1 MKQKECTLPNGM
13 NVFYSSRGN
22 LEALK
27 SEFEGNIYHKHG
39 IELKDGDCIFDVGAN
54 IGFFML
60 YLNQHLKNASVFSFE
75 PIPDTYGLLEKN
87 ALRHNNLNLQ
97 LYNCGLSDEAGN
109 ATFTHYPKSN
119 ICSTMFP
126 QGSHEYLDNNR
137 QYVFDK
143 IRSRSTVSRVGLDN
157 TPKFIQ
163 SLLFR
168 LIFSWY
174 YRAQVS
180 VQCKLRTISDV
191 IDEQSIQ
198 RIDYLKIDTEGAEL
212 NVLNG
217 IRPQHWPIIRQAV
230 IEVHDGSSGL
240 QKVIEILERNGFHC
254 IVEQP
259 SDTLSHLRMV
269 YASRRCRTKTLP
281 TESEKAVGERHLIL
295 AEDTTESEA
304 IF

>member
-1 MKQKECTLPNGM
+1 MKHKECTLSNGM
-13 NVFYSSRGN
+13 DVFYSSRGN
-22 LEALK
+22 LAALK
-27 SEFEGNIYHKHG
+27 REFKSDIYHKHG
-39 IELKDGDCIFDVGAN
+39 IVLKDGDFIFDVGAN

-75 PIPDTYGLLEKN
+75 PIPDTFKLLEKN
-87 ALRHNNLNLQ
+87 AQRHNNLDLQ

-126 QGSHEYLDNNR
+126 QGSDEYLDNNR
-137 QYVFDK
+137 QYVIDK
-143 IRSRSTVSRVGLDN
+143 IRSRGAVSRVSLDH

-163 SLLFR
+163 SLLFN
-168 LIFSWY
+168 LIFRRY
-174 YRAQVS
+174 YRAQVD

-191 IDEQSIQ
+191 IQEQSIE

-212 NVLNG
+212 NILNG
-217 IRPQHWPIIRQAV
+217 IRPEHWPIIRQAV

-240 QKVIEILERNGFHC
+240 EKVINILERNGFHC

-259 SDTLSHLRMV
+259 SDTLTHLRMV
-269 YASRRCRTKTLP
+269 YASKRCLATPQPTTASCSQPMKTL
-281 TESEKAVGERHLIL
+281 L
-295 AEDTTESEA
+295 
-304 IF
+304 

>member
-1 MKQKECTLPNGM
+1 MKHKERTLPNGID
-13 NVFYSSRGN
+13 VFYSSGGN
-22 LEALK
+22 LAALK
-27 SEFEGNIYHKHG
+27 REFESDIYHKHG
-39 IELKDGDCIFDVGAN
+39 IELKNGDCIFDVGAN

-60 YLNQHLKNASVFSFE
+60 HLNQHLNNARVFSFE
-75 PIPDTYGLLEKN
+75 PIPDTFEILKKN
-87 ALRHNNLNLQ
+87 AQRHNGLNLK

-126 QGSHEYLDNNR
+126 QSSEEYLENNR

-143 IRSRSTVSRVGLDN
+143 IRARGAVSRAGLDHM
-157 TPKFIQ
+157 PKFLQ
-163 SLLFR
+163 CLLFK

-174 YRAQVS
+174 YRAQVD
-180 VQCKLRTISDV
+180 VECKLRTISDI
-191 IDEQSIQ
+191 IDEQRIE

-212 NVLNG
+212 NVLSG

-230 IEVHDGSSGL
+230 IEVHDGSNGL
-240 QKVIEILERNGFHC
+240 EKVIEVLERNDFNC

-269 YASRRCRTKTLP
+269 YASKHCRAKTLP
-281 TESEKAVGERHLIL
+281 AKAANGVTSQL
-295 AEDTTESEA
+295 AL
-304 IF
+304 